1 MSIPI
6 LMYHEVE
13 PRGVASKRYTITTDQ
28 FETHL
33 DYLRD
38 NRIKILELDR
48 QFDRQ
53 NITSAPSAIITFDD
67 SHLCHYTVSYPLLQQ
82 YGIRATFFV
91 VTSFLDQDT
100 SWLTRVQLKAMR
112 AGGMTIQS
120 HTHTHRFLDTLTS
133 KDLHDELKTS
143 KLLLE
148 DCLGEPITVL
158 SCPGGRYNR
167 RVIDVASEVGYHA
180 VCTSVPGLASMYKS
194 SNTAAILPRFLITNN
209 TVIDEFRRMV
219 SADQLY
225 SWRKRSS
232 YYAKYLAKRALG
244 NDAYHRLWEVFAKKG
259 S

>member
-13 PRGVASKRYTITTDQ
+13 SRGVASKRYTITTDQ
-28 FETHL
+28 FETQL
-33 DYLRD
+33 GYLRD
-38 NRIKILELDR
+38 NRIQALVLDR
-48 QFDRQ
+48 QLDRQ
-53 NITSAPSAIITFDD
+53 NIPSAPSAIITFDD

-82 YGIRATFFV
+82 YRIRATFFV

-100 SWLTRVQLKAMR
+100 SWLTRVQLKAMH
-112 AGGMTIQS
+112 AGGMAIQS
-120 HTHTHRFLDTLTS
+120 HTHTHRFLDTLTY

-143 KLLLE
+143 KLVLE
-148 DCLGEPITVL
+148 DCLGESISVL

-180 VCTSVPGLASMYKS
+180 VCTSVPGLASMFQA
-194 SNTAAILPRFLITNN
+194 SNTAAILPRFLITTN
-209 TVIDEFRRMV
+209 TGIGEFRRMV
-219 SADQLY
+219 SADPLY
-225 SWRKRSS
+225 SWRKRGS

-244 NDAYHRLWEVFAKKG
+244 NDAYQRLWEALAKRG